1 LREAGFSVG
10 TYEEI
15 PGWPEPV
22 TTTYSALL
30 DASEALK
37 QEMGEVA
44 ANALFLELSMTLQ
57 QRPYRR
63 RVLVTAT
70 RE

>member
-1 LREAGFSVG
+1 M
-10 TYEEI
+10 
-15 PGWPEPV
+15 
-22 TTTYSALL
+22 TTAYSALL

-37 QEMGEVA
+37 QEMGEA
-44 ANALFLELSMTLQ
+44 ASQALFLELSMTLQ